1 MRLTK
6 TFSAALLFCAMNSHA
21 LQSGDATQLKAE
33 IDAVML
39 PLMQAHQIPGLAVAV
54 TLGGKQHIYNYG
66 ITSKATRQPVD
77 QQTLFEIGSLSKT
90 FTATLA
96 TYAQV
101 KGQLVLTDSASKYM
115 RALQGSSFDNIRLLD
130 LGTHTSGGLPLQV
143 PDGITNTAELTSYF
157 QRWKATYPAGSY
169 RTYSNPSIGL
179 LGVIT
184 AQSMQQPFE
193 DALEKTLFPALGMA
207 HSYIR
212 VPAQQSVNYAQ
223 GYTRKDL
230 PVRLNPG
237 VLASEAYGVKSTAAD
252 LIRFVEANMQLHPL
266 APDLQRAID
275 DTHVGYYKVGEMTQG
290 LIWEQYAYPVSL
302 SALLAGNA
310 DAMALEAMPVT
321 RLVPAQPPQAS
332 AWINKT
338 GSTNGFGA
346 YAAFVP
352 AKKIGIVMLAN
363 KNYPNDARIRAA
375 YKVLERLAN

>member
-21 LQSGDATQLKAE
+21 LQSGDATQFKAE

-54 TLGGKQHIYNYG
+54 TVGGKQHIYNYG

-96 TYAQV
+96 AYAQV
-101 KGQLVLTDSASKYM
+101 KGQLVLTDSVSKYM
-115 RALQGSSFDNIRLLD
+115 RALQGSNFDNIRLLD

-193 DALEKTLFPALGMA
+193 DALEKTLSPRWAWRTA
-207 HSYIR
+207 T
-212 VPAQQSVNYAQ
+212 SVCRRSKAST
-223 GYTRKDL
+223 TR
-230 PVRLNPG
+230 
-237 VLASEAYGVKSTAAD
+237 
-252 LIRFVEANMQLHPL
+252 
-266 APDLQRAID
+266 RA
-275 DTHVGYYKVGEMTQG
+275 T
-290 LIWEQYAYPVSL
+290 
-302 SALLAGNA
+302 
-310 DAMALEAMPVT
+310 
-321 RLVPAQPPQAS
+321 
-332 AWINKT
+332 
-338 GSTNGFGA
+338 
-346 YAAFVP
+346 P
-352 AKKIGIVMLAN
+352 AKTCPSG
-363 KNYPNDARIRAA
+363 
-375 YKVLERLAN
+375 